1 MGLERHNFDNPIFKS
16 LGVISTVDNLL
27 SDEVMTVTS
36 RLLVAVLIGA
46 MIGVER
52 AYHGRPAGLRTH
64 TLVCLSS
71 SLLML
76 LTVFQW
82 DLLKHMPID
91 TIRVDPTRMAQGIMT
106 GIGFLGAGVI
116 MKERFSIRGLTTAAS
131 VWITASIGIMVG
143 MGFYFAAMFAT
154 FLTLLVLSIFGWAE
168 HRFPYRRYAKL
179 VVKMKSRQMMTQDE
193 LLSLVTEFNMKGG
206 LPSYQLEDDGRY
218 LEYRMTVHTTDPL
231 NFQKLANNLN
241 SMDNVHEF
249 SVMPT
254 TD

>member
-1 MGLERHNFDNPIFKS
+1 MDY
-16 LGVISTVDNLL
+16 LL
-27 SDEVMTVTS
+27 SDQVVTVTT
-36 RLLVAVLIGA
+36 RLLLSVLVGA

-64 TLVCLSS
+64 TLVCMAS

-82 DLLKHMPID
+82 ELLKTMPID
-91 TIRVDPTRMAQGIMT
+91 TIRVDPTRMAQGLMT

-131 VWITASIGIMVG
+131 VWMTASIGIIIG
-143 MGFYFAAMFAT
+143 MGFYFAAMLAT

-179 VVKMKSRQMMTQDE
+179 VVKMKSREMMTQEE
-193 LLSLVTEFNMKGG
+193 LLKMVTTFNMKGG
-206 LPSYQLEDDGRY
+206 LPSYQLEDDARY
-218 LEYRMTVHTTDPL
+218 LEYRMTVHTTDPK
-231 NFQKLANNLN
+231 NFQLLAESLN
-241 SMDNVHEF
+241 GLENIHEF
-249 SVMPT
+249 SVIPT
-254 TD
+254 SD